1 MNFTDKI
8 KQPLFWK
15 NFAKIAVPF
24 FIVVTI
30 ISLLI
35 ESSSA
40 IFSGDFEIVIQEN
53 FANGKWKTFFGFKV
67 VFTAIYAMYIT
78 NKNMK

>member
-1 MNFTDKI
+1 MSFINKI
-8 KQPLFWK
+8 KQPLFWQ
-15 NFAKIAVPF
+15 NFAKIALPF
-24 FIVVTI
+24 FIVVVV

-40 IFSGDFEIVIQEN
+40 IFSGDFQAVNQEN
-53 FANGKWKTFFGFKV
+53 FANGKWKTFFGFKI
-67 VFTAIYAMYIT
+67 VFTAVYALYIT

>member
-24 FIVVTI
+24 FIVVTL

-40 IFSGDFEIVIQEN
+40 IFSGDFETVNREN

-67 VFTAIYAMYIT
+67 VFTGIYAMYIT